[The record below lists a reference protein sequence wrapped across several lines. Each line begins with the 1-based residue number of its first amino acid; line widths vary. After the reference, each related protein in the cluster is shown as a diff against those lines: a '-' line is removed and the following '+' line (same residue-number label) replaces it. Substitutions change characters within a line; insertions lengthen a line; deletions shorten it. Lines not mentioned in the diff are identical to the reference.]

1 MICPRAIQTKALTA
15 TGYAGRPDPAAPRLG
30 EMLGAVADRALDPE
44 AVWGKFARDSPLEG
58 GVTSELV
65 SGIRGSG
72 PHFGILFPPLTR
84 PRARA
89 REGSDENPAAV
100 GRSAAAANSC

>member
-1 MICPRAIQTKALTA
+1 MSPITLAKTGTAALR
-15 TGYAGRPDPAAPRLG
+15 GRPAWQNFRRPDRGSQIPRGLAAG
-30 EMLGAVADRALDPE
+30 
-44 AVWGKFARDSPLEG
+44 G

-84 PRARA
+84 LRARARA
-89 REGSDENPAAV
+89 REGSDETPAAV
-100 GRSAAAANSC
+100 GPMCRRGEPALEMKCRSLQVVLM